1 MYLLVLAPSEVPAR
15 GQDGGIR
22 RGWCR
27 QQGARGLLWGRRG
40 ALWGGGAGEALG
52 AQWGL
57 CWGCAVLWG
66 CSHMSSA
73 LALPHAE
80 PRAQLEQAFRH
91 RLPCA
96 PVPTQGCRDSWG
108 HIQHPS

>member
-1 MYLLVLAPSEVPAR
+1 MGRMGASGGDGAGSKVLEGS
-15 GQDGGIR
+15 
-22 RGWCR
+22 C
-27 QQGARGLLWGRRG
+27 
-40 ALWGGGAGEALG
+40 GGGAGLCGVEVQGKHLG
-52 AQWGL
+52 HSG
-57 CWGCAVLWG
+57 GCVGAVQCCG
-66 CSHMSSA
+66 AAPTCPA

-80 PRAQLEQAFRH
+80 PRAQLEQVLRH